1 MKRCHKTYPLRG
13 LKKKPAARLGE
24 AHRGFFLSSS
34 FYGGGPPLRLSSDQ
48 AIEIICFAAFSSFV
62 IFGMQTVRMPFS

>member
-1 MKRCHKTYPLRG
+1 MKRRYKNISFEG
-13 LKKKPAARLGE
+13 LKEKPAARLGE
-24 AHRGFFLSSS
+24 AYRGFFLSSS

-62 IFGMQTVRMPFS
+62 IFGIETVRMPFS